1 MSIERSRNRLR
12 STGAVAPRPDGISRR
27 VATAARDRQLG
38 PLPEQRPTGW
48 HRLVFDNPPRPVSAS
63 AVEAPS
69 ADPTAR
75 PVEDPADSPARPDAP
90 IRPDHPTVA
99 EAAPMG
105 AADGAGSATT
115 HRRTEPPRRQVGRV
129 TEARPHRSR
138 RWAAVLIAAV
148 GAAAVAGVATVLMVS
163 TQSDPSAPGPGP
175 GVISTPSPVLT
186 SAPAPTDSPTA
197 APTPAVADVP
207 APSSVVP
214 AVPTEPAV
222 VSTLSPGDP
231 GFGWPS
237 TAFGSAPA
245 GG

>member
-1 MSIERSRNRLR
+1 MPIEHSRNRYR
-12 STGAVAPRPDGISRR
+12 PTGAGAPRPDGISRR
-27 VATAARDRQLG
+27 VATAARDRRLG

-48 HRLVFDNPPRPVSAS
+48 HRLVFDNPPRPVPATSPES
-63 AVEAPS
+63 PS
-69 ADPTAR
+69 ADPSAP
-75 PVEDPADSPARPDAP
+75 PVQDPAESRPDAP
-90 IRPDHPTVA
+90 IRPNHPTVA
-99 EAAPMG
+99 GAAPMG
-105 AADGAGSATT
+105 AAAGTAAT
-115 HRRTEPPRRQVGRV
+115 HRRAEPPRRQVGRV

-148 GAAAVAGVATVLMVS
+148 GAAAAAGVATVLMVS
-163 TQSDPSAPGPGP
+163 AQSDPTAPVPGP
-175 GVISTPSPVLT
+175 GVISTPPPAAT
-186 SAPAPTDSPTA
+186 SAPTPTDSPTA
-197 APTPAVADVP
+197 APAGAVVGVP
-207 APSSVVP
+207 APSSVEP